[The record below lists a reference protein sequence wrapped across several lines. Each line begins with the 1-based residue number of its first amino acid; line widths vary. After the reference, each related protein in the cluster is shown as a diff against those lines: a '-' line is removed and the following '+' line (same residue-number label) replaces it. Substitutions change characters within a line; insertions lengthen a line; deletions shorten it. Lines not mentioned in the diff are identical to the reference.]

1 MNTTRLVL
9 CVIASLP
16 AGWLA
21 GALYERIPDRRPLF
35 QPLPRYRL
43 TGVNLAMQ
51 VLVTA
56 LFVLA
61 AFRFEDVNPL
71 VLVAYLVFFLA
82 SVALAFIDIDT
93 LRLPD
98 AIVGGAL
105 VVSIPLI
112 TFGSLATRD
121 PQQIQYAL
129 LGGLCYF
136 GFLLLVHVI
145 FGNRGMGFGDVKLA
159 ALLGLFLGW
168 VASSGMNAVVYVMYA
183 ALAGFVVGAAV
194 GIVLVAIRGRS
205 RSYPMGPFLIG
216 GALIVVAF
224 SAQLSPVSV

>member
-1 MNTTRLVL
+1 MNSTRLVICL
-9 CVIASLP
+9 LASVP

-21 GALYERIPDRRPLF
+21 GALYERIPGRRSL
-35 QPLPRYRL
+35 LKPRPGYHLSGINL
-43 TGVNLAMQ
+43 TMQ
-51 VLVTA
+51 VLITGLFA
-56 LFVLA
+56 LGAARFPDENPFVLA
-61 AFRFEDVNPL
+61 
-71 VLVAYLVFFLA
+71 AYLVFFLV
-82 SVALAFIDIDT
+82 SVVLAMIDIDT

-112 TFGSLATRD
+112 TIGSLASRD
-121 PQQIQYAL
+121 AQQIQYAL

-136 GFLLLVHVI
+136 GFLFNVHLI

-168 VASSGMNAVVYVMYA
+168 VATSGLTAVVYVMYA
-183 ALAGFVVGAAV
+183 ALAGFVVGAGV
-194 GIVLVAIRGRS
+194 GIVLVAVRGRS

-216 GALIVVAF
+216 GALIVLAF
-224 SAQLSPVSV
+224 SAQLSPVGV